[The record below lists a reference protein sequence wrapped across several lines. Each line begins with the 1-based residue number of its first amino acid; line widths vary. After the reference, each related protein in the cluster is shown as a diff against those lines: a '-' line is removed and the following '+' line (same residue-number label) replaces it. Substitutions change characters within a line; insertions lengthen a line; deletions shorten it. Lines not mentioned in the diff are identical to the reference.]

1 MSTNRSQR
9 SADTVKS
16 TGRTHHTAWARS
28 ETARKTA
35 ASDLESRKS
44 EALKSIWQG
53 FSKHRSSTREP
64 PESGPSTKSSYV
76 NQARGFRLLIEEIQ
90 HDSEVSAALK
100 TDLAASLRTVGA
112 TDSQQ
117 PLGNADKDR
126 VGETA
131 LVYIGSRR
139 MSPKDWTK
147 SATFRLPVTRL
158 SVSKQLLEA
167 ERIIRD
173 LEVEQLRAAVA
184 FSLANPDEV
193 GTNRAIA
200 NRCVDIAGTLG
211 ELADMVRSMRD
222 LFGPAHEPAGNGGI
236 SGELAESLR
245 DLAQKTRRC
254 TRRLRGDLRRLLEV
268 RLAAQQQKPAFG
280 SIVGGMLDL
289 GTREQN
295 IRFDPMAETAF
306 RSVGDLIALP
316 ILGGLLTTDERGSAT
331 RAPSS

>member
-1 MSTNRSQR
+1 M
-9 SADTVKS
+9 
-16 TGRTHHTAWARS
+16 AWVRS
-28 ETARKTA
+28 ETTRKTE
-35 ASDLESRKS
+35 ASEIESRK
-44 EALKSIWQG
+44 AQVLKRIWQEFG
-53 FSKHRSSTREP
+53 AHRSSTREP
-64 PESGPSTKSSYV
+64 PGSGLDAQSSYA

-90 HDSEVSAALK
+90 HDSEVSVSLK

-112 TDSQQ
+112 TNSQQ
-117 PLGNADKDR
+117 PFGNADKDR

-131 LVYIGSRR
+131 LVYLGYRR
-139 MSPKDWTK
+139 MPPKDWTR

-167 ERIIRD
+167 EKIIRD

-184 FSLANPDEV
+184 FSLASPDEV

-211 ELADMVRSMRD
+211 ELAEMLRSMRD
-222 LFGPAHEPAGNGGI
+222 LSGSAQEPAGNGGI

-245 DLAQKTRRC
+245 DLAQETRRC
-254 TRRLRGDLRRLLEV
+254 THRLRGDLRRLLEV

-280 SIVGGMLDL
+280 SIIGGMLDL

-295 IRFDPMAETAF
+295 SRFDPTAETAF

-316 ILGGLLTTDERGSAT
+316 ILGGRLTTDAGEAT
-331 RAPSS
+331 TRIPSS